1 MITRRDFFR
10 MTGLAAAALGAG
22 YTTGKW
28 TAPAAGDH
36 FSISG
41 FLPADRETVA
51 DLATI
56 FSRRAGVAGQP
67 VVLAASPW
75 KESIL
80 AGSRAAVAD
89 ERSGKRFEGP
99 VVFRMTSLPQ
109 GVPADILVAD
119 SRTGVYRPDSD
130 FTVAMAEFR
139 SRLQGKTATH
149 FFSAEGRVRG
159 PISIFA
165 GTERFVVMESEK
177 GIFDRIPLTASSH
190 TIAVEGAHGKT
201 GITIADGRV
210 SVHSASCRN
219 QLCRHLGPISREG
232 QLIACAPNRVLIRIE
247 AA

>member
-10 MTGLAAAALGAG
+10 MTGLAAAALGTG

-28 TAPAAGDH
+28 TAPAAGDR

-51 DLATI
+51 GLATI
-56 FSRRAGVAGQP
+56 FSRRAGVTSQP

-80 AGSRAAVAD
+80 AGSRAAAAG
-89 ERSGKRFEGP
+89 RHAGNFFEGP

-119 SRTGVYRPDSD
+119 ARTGVYRPDSD

-139 SRLQGKTATH
+139 SGLQGKTATH

-159 PISIFA
+159 SMSLFA
-165 GTERFVVMESEK
+165 GTERFVVIESEK
-177 GIFDRIPLTASSH
+177 GIFDRIPLAASLR
-190 TIAVEGAHGKT
+190 TIAVDGVQGKT

-219 QLCRHLGPISREG
+219 QLCRHLGPISQDG
-232 QLIACAPNRVLIRIE
+232 QLIACAPNRLMIRIE
-247 AA
+247 SV